1 MTRKQ
6 KIEKIREACIAV
18 HPGLA
23 AQQQLR
29 LRHVLKV
36 FHVKKLKYM
45 VGAGGYF
52 VDPVSLTATHARWLA
67 LNNDLNLQDDPCVD
81 FLYQLFQSVS
91 DRDLPR

>member
-1 MTRKQ
+1 MTRKE

-18 HPGLA
+18 HPALGLEY
-23 AQQQLR
+23 QVR

-52 VDPVSLTATHARWLA
+52 VDPVSLTSTHARWLA
-67 LNNDLNLQDDPCVD
+67 LNNDLNLQDDQCID
-81 FLYQLFQSVS
+81 FLYQLFQVGMN
-91 DRDLPR
+91 